1 MENRR
6 IQVLILSAIVI
17 LVIIVGVAAI
27 LSRNAPREGTASA
40 TLANPAAEYC
50 KKMNNRYEIR
60 AAADGSQYGVCI
72 LPEGTE
78 CDEWAYYRGE
88 CPASAKSGTPSPD
101 LAENYCLSN
110 NNMYQT
116 RKDAAGNEVGV
127 CILPSGKECDAL
139 GYYKG
144 TCNESTTN
152 TP

>member
-1 MENRR
+1 MENRKGLLL
-6 IQVLILSAIVI
+6 VLVAIVI
-17 LVIIVGVAAI
+17 LIIVFGAAAI
-27 LSRNAPREGTASA
+27 LSRNAPREGTASTA
-40 TLANPAAEYC
+40 IANPAAEYC
-50 KKMNNRYEIR
+50 KKMNNQYEIR

-72 LPEGTE
+72 LPDGTE

-88 CPASAKSGTPSPD
+88 CPAGAKSGTPNPD

-144 TCNESTTN
+144 TCNETATKA
-152 TP
+152 P